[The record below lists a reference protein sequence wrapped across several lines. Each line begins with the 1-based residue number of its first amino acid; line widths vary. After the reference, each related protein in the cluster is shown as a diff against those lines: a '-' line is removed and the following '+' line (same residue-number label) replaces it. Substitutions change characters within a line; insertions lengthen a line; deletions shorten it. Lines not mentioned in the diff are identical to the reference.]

1 MLNDI
6 AFKQI
11 TANYWHAAYGPFRV
25 VMMKDS
31 GYINATKLC
40 MSGGKEYKNWS
51 RLQSSQELI
60 QSLEQHEALENTHNT
75 FLCSNLTLLDGN
87 AHICSEPSPPCKFIQ
102 TMNSKEVERLMSGTY
117 YHPLL
122 IPHIACSIS
131 TDLVSMYLHTLPRI
145 CGGVPCNAFSS

>member
-40 MSGGKEYKNWS
+40 ISGGKEYKNWS

-75 FLCSNLTLLDGN
+75 FVCSNSTLLDGN
-87 AHICSEPSPPCKFIQ
+87 AHIWSPFLTPNFETIC
-102 TMNSKEVERLMSGTY
+102 
-117 YHPLL
+117 PLL
-122 IPHIACSIS
+122 
-131 TDLVSMYLHTLPRI
+131 
-145 CGGVPCNAFSS
+145 GGGGLIFFDPPPNF